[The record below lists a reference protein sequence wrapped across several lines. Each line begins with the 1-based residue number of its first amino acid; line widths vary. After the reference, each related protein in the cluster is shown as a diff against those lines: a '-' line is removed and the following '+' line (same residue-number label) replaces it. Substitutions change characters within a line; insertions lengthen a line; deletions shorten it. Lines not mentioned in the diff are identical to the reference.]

1 MKLRQGVQRSDFQQP
16 LGRLCVTSGLLYQT
30 PGKISSGVLRK
41 TKDVASFIY
50 SFVVA
55 NSGAGSCI
63 FGTLVEVILVTP
75 EIVLCGYL

>member
-16 LGRLCVTSGLLYQT
+16 LGRLCVTSVLLYHT

-50 SFVVA
+50 S
-55 NSGAGSCI
+55 
-63 FGTLVEVILVTP
+63 LLPLILEQEAVSW
-75 EIVLCGYL
+75 ELRWR